1 MRRLKA
7 IFVLMGALTLS
18 QCLHAATV
26 IGSHR
31 NAGESFWGQEQYSAV
46 SKSGL
51 FAAGVRELN
60 SEAPKALLVRF
71 GPGPSQVFNVTWPV
85 DGTGRLTDVEEI
97 SIDGRTDAIVC
108 GTVGLGGYI
117 SRRNGDTGEVV
128 WEFRYE
134 SEFGSELSAL
144 IVRPT
149 GIYATGYI
157 GGDQDVDFLTMKFDP
172 VTGHKVWERRWE
184 SDTGGATGI
193 TSDLG
198 HNIFVVGMGT
208 VAGKSAKQFIVVKY
222 SLAGTYLGTGN
233 FGTDFA
239 GHDPYGGSID
249 CDGVNVVVSGT
260 VYNGATRGIDTA
272 TVCFN
277 NSVVQKW
284 NRLEDMDSD
293 EDFARR
299 AAFDQAGN
307 VYTLAEAHGAEDR
320 WLTRIYSYTANG
332 TSRFV
337 YNDGPVGYYTSA
349 FDLVVLPSG
358 RCYYTGFS
366 IGVQADNFYIGAMQ
380 NGVNLWRA
388 KRGEGEGHGIASNNG
403 VITAVG
409 FAPLSSGSFDV
420 DPYCVTVREDLV
432 AVDDYYLVREGE
444 QLSVS
449 AANGVLRNDQ
459 FNQGPGTVTLFQ
471 QGTHGTATV
480 DPDGAFWYSPDPG
493 YLGTDTFQYRW
504 FYGTGFAVGTVTLNV
519 VVSVKAITIPPT
531 TITGIATVPAFVELT
546 SAAGPGG
553 AVVNLTSDSTLLA
566 LSKPNVTVPAGEL
579 TASFYLKPKMVT
591 ATQNVVI
598 SAYLNGHVRSKT
610 VTLRQLRPSALTV
623 NPNPVWGGASAVGR
637 IALDGL
643 AGQGGQEVTITDNSS
658 FVMVPATVTVPMSA
672 SAVTFNVTSTNPS
685 STQSVTLTGRIGA
698 YTVTRVFVLN
708 RVYAQSLTLQPSTVT
723 GGSSSTATVTLN
735 GPAPPGGATVSIFD
749 SSAFVTPPTSVVIPA
764 GATSAQFTVQTV
776 PVSFTV
782 NCSIRATYNG
792 VTGSASLIL
801 TP

>member
-7 IFVLMGALTLS
+7 IFVLIGALTLS

-31 NAGESFWGQEQYSAV
+31 NAGASFWGQDRYSAV
-46 SKSGL
+46 SKSGM
-51 FAAGVRELN
+51 FAAGVRQMDNEP
-60 SEAPKALLVRF
+60 EKALLVRF
-71 GPGPSQVFNVTWPV
+71 GPGPTPVFNVTWPV
-85 DGTGRLTDVEEI
+85 DGEGSLSDVEEI

-108 GTVGLGGYI
+108 GRQGFGGYI
-117 SRRNGDTGEVV
+117 ARINGDTGAVV
-128 WEFRYE
+128 WDFRYD

-144 IVRPT
+144 IVRPLGIFTT
-149 GIYATGYI
+149 GRIAGE
-157 GGDQDVDFLTMKFDP
+157 QDNDFLTMKFDP
-172 VTGHKVWERRWE
+172 VTGHMLWERRWE
-184 SDTGGATGI
+184 SDSGGATGI

-198 HNIFVVGMGT
+198 HNIFVVGLGT
-208 VAGKSAKQFIVVKY
+208 VAGKSTKQLIVVKY
-222 SLAGTYLGTGN
+222 SHASTYLGSGS
-233 FGTDFA
+233 FGTNFP
-239 GHDPYGGSID
+239 GQEPYGGSID
-249 CDGVNVVVSGT
+249 CDGVNVLVSGT
-260 VYNGATRGIDTA
+260 VYNGATRGLDTA

-284 NRLEDMDSD
+284 SRFEDMDSD
-293 EDFARR
+293 EDFAWR

-307 VYTLAEAHGAEDR
+307 AYTLAEAHGADDR
-320 WLTRIYSYTANG
+320 WLTRIYSYAPNG
-332 TSRFV
+332 TPRFV
-337 YNDGPVGYYTSA
+337 YEDGPVGYYTSG
-349 FDLVVLPSG
+349 FDFVVLPSG
-358 RCYYTGFS
+358 RCYYAGFS
-366 IGVQADNFYIGAMQ
+366 NGVQDSNFYIGAMQ

-388 KRGEGEGHGIASNNG
+388 KQGEGEAHAIASNNG

-409 FAPLSSGSFDV
+409 FSPVSSGSFDV

-432 AVDDYYLVREGE
+432 AVDDYYHVRESE

-480 DPDGAFWYSPDPG
+480 DPDGAFRYSPDPG
-493 YLGTDTFQYRW
+493 FLGTDTFQYRW
-504 FYGTGFAVGTVTLNV
+504 SYGTGFAVGTVTLNV
-519 VVSVKAITIPPT
+519 VVSVKSITVTPT
-531 TITGIATVPAFVELT
+531 TITGIATVPASVELT

-553 AVVNLTSDSTLLA
+553 AVVNLTSDSNLLV
-566 LSKPNVTVPAGEL
+566 LSKPSVSVPVGEL
-579 TASFYLKPKMVT
+579 TAPFYLKPKMVT

-610 VTLRQLRPSALTV
+610 VTLRQLRPSALTM
-623 NPNPVWGGASAVGR
+623 NPNPVWGGASPVGR

-658 FVMVPATVTVPMSA
+658 FVTVPASVTVPMNA
-672 SAVTFNVTSTNPS
+672 SSVTFNVTSTNPS

-708 RVYAQSLTLQPSTVT
+708 RVYAQSLSLQPSTVT
-723 GGSSSTATVTLN
+723 GGSSSMATVTLN

-749 SSAFVTPPTSVVIPA
+749 SSVFVTPPASVVVPA
-764 GATSAQFTVQTV
+764 GATSAQFTVQTA

-792 VTGSASLIL
+792 VTGSASLIV